1 MTTPTYLGDG
11 LYVTHDGYQVELYAH
26 NGLEKTN
33 SVYLAPAE
41 IQSFLNYLKKI
52 GLHDAPTS

>member
-11 LYVTHDGYQVELYAH
+11 LYVTHDDYQVEIYAH

-33 SVYLAPAE
+33 SVFLPPEELRSLLAYLNKLVGAR
-41 IQSFLNYLKKI
+41 
-52 GLHDAPTS
+52 